1 MSHSEEPPEAGVE
14 TNSRQSF
21 EVALRGY
28 DKRQVDQYVSQ
39 VDSEIATLVAGR
51 DRALG
56 EIKTLTA
63 QLRQLQAELT
73 EMRGR
78 PVQIDRASFRDLGPM
93 VDQMLALAEKQAG
106 EIVSTATQR
115 AANREAEADKMLIE
129 AREQAGQMLR
139 ILEGQLAARRTAAD
153 KAHDDRRAV
162 AEAELAQIREL
173 ADKARAEGETARQQ
187 AEQEAHRIKEQNAQ
201 HVERAR
207 VQVDALLKA
216 ARTQVEQ
223 ELAQRRAEL
232 EGEIGERRTEAA
244 QKIAALHAQAQQQAD
259 EVRQRMNEHAVAH
272 QQQLTILQ
280 EEIQAQRQTLAELQ
294 SQVDAADQR
303 LGQSSQ
309 KQAAMDNEVVQLQQ
323 RLNEVG
329 QALTVEHNRLDEA
342 RRAGDAAEQHAKDVR
357 ARVQREAKRVAEL
370 AAAAVLAAAAGGADT
385 GEFPRVVLPAGAD
398 RAADGVAQPHVNP
411 VPISRTPTSDR
422 SRHDTQNAVA
432 AQRGPQPP
440 KLPGDAQ

>member
-1 MSHSEEPPEAGVE
+1 MEDGGMSHSGEPPEAGVE

-106 EIVSTATQR
+106 EIVSPPTQR

-162 AEAELAQIREL
+162 A
-173 ADKARAEGETARQQ
+173 
-187 AEQEAHRIKEQNAQ
+187 
-201 HVERAR
+201 
-207 VQVDALLKA
+207 
-216 ARTQVEQ
+216 
-223 ELAQRRAEL
+223 
-232 EGEIGERRTEAA
+232 
-244 QKIAALHAQAQQQAD
+244 
-259 EVRQRMNEHAVAH
+259 
-272 QQQLTILQ
+272 
-280 EEIQAQRQTLAELQ
+280 
-294 SQVDAADQR
+294 
-303 LGQSSQ
+303 
-309 KQAAMDNEVVQLQQ
+309 
-323 RLNEVG
+323 
-329 QALTVEHNRLDEA
+329 
-342 RRAGDAAEQHAKDVR
+342 
-357 ARVQREAKRVAEL
+357 
-370 AAAAVLAAAAGGADT
+370 
-385 GEFPRVVLPAGAD
+385 
-398 RAADGVAQPHVNP
+398 
-411 VPISRTPTSDR
+411 
-422 SRHDTQNAVA
+422 
-432 AQRGPQPP
+432 
-440 KLPGDAQ
+440 